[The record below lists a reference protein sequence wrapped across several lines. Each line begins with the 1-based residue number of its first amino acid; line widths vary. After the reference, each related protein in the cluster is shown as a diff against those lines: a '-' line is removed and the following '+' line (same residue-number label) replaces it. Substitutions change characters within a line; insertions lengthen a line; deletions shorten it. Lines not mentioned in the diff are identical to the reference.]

1 MKLLKIDWWWALIH
15 DTTEVSIVKS
25 AHILSRRLVA
35 IYLILIL
42 YLLNLVLKM
51 LHLNWLISRVL
62 VLLIWLELLQ
72 FLPLLYW

>member
-1 MKLLKIDWWWALIH
+1 MKLLKIDWCWALIH

-35 IYLILIL
+35 IYLIRIL

-62 VLLIWLELLQ
+62 LIWLELLQ